1 MPTTPHRGGQDA
13 SGDSSTMNS
22 PGNIFQTGNDAQSRP
37 NHPNRVTFATTDPV
51 SSSANTAIPP
61 TRNAQGNQIQQM
73 TPAATSSS
81 PLRSHRSPG
90 SPRIGRH
97 STHHASSSS
106 PRRAQAAPK
115 STGAR
120 DVWTFYKKVGLTR
133 ECIFCQVKRNA
144 SPVDNDS
151 DDALPVK
158 FFALGTGTSPL
169 RKHLAKEHLGEWVD
183 ACDKFKIP
191 ITISSLQEVVNA
203 HRQKKGRATTDAHS
217 GQPPSHQTSFSP
229 EAFLDAITEFI
240 VADDQVSLSV
250 QS

>member
-1 MPTTPHRGGQDA
+1 MPRSTSTSRQGRATRTCPATTTALPNGAAQITFQVQAPTNAPTPQQPQSQTHCAPSQSHLQPSDVGIANVSAHITLPPMPTTPHRGGQDA

-37 NHPNRVTFATTDPV
+37 NHPNHVTFATTDPV

-90 SPRIGRH
+90 SPKIGRH

-106 PRRAQAAPK
+106 PRQAQAAPK

-133 ECIFCQVKRNA
+133 ECIFCQYV
-144 SPVDNDS
+144 
-151 DDALPVK
+151 
-158 FFALGTGTSPL
+158 
-169 RKHLAKEHLGEWVD
+169 
-183 ACDKFKIP
+183 
-191 ITISSLQEVVNA
+191 ISSSQYLCFMLNYSI
-203 HRQKKGRATTDAHS
+203 GSSATPHPLTMIPMMHY
-217 GQPPSHQTSFSP
+217 
-229 EAFLDAITEFI
+229 L
-240 VADDQVSLSV
+240 
-250 QS
+250 